1 MQDFRPTLLHHIL
14 ELVPFDGWSDYTFR
28 EAASRAGITET
39 EATRA
44 FGGGI
49 RDCVRYYFDQI
60 DEQLKKQYPPGSLS
74 ASRVPERVETL
85 VMARYA
91 LMLPHREA
99 VKSAASGNLLPW
111 NVKGAL
117 KSLYHMTDTIW
128 RLAGDQSTD
137 YNFYTKRMTL
147 AAVHVPT
154 FLYWLNDHSA
164 NLEDTRRFLKKR
176 LAGVAEFGKKKKS
189 LASKL
194 NAFSYYAKR

>member
-28 EAASRAGITET
+28 EAASRAGLSEA
-39 EATRA
+39 EATQA

-49 RDCVRYYFDQI
+49 RDSVRYYFDQI
-60 DEQLKKQYPPGSLS
+60 DEQLKKQHPPEFL
-74 ASRVPERVETL
+74 AALRVHERVETL
-85 VMARYA
+85 VMARYT

-99 VKSAASGNLLPW
+99 VKAAASGNLLPW
-111 NVKGAL
+111 NVTGAL
-117 KSLYHMTDTIW
+117 KSLYNMTDTIW

-154 FLYWLNDHSA
+154 FLFWLNDNSI
-164 NLEDTRRFLKKR
+164 NLEETRRFLKKK
-176 LAGVAEFGKKKKS
+176 LSLVTEFGKKKKS
-189 LASKL
+189 LASRL